1 MVAAELIGGDRK
13 DRQQIGINQLL
24 PQRGDAWIIL
34 SGARRGAVENRIQV
48 VGERDA
54 SGSAIAG
61 KVIGGIGEQDDH
73 PLGAETKADL
83 CWPEGNL
90 QQSFQL

>member
-13 DRQQIGINQLL
+13 DRQQIGINQFL

-54 SGSAIAG
+54 SGSAITG
-61 KVIGGIGEQDDH
+61 KVSGGIGEQDDH
-73 PLGAETKADL
+73 PLGAETEADL